1 MLTSLRKRFRDWLDR
16 SLFQLQEGKGEA
28 GEVLLTQRRVFIV
41 PSRPGLA
48 FAVMLVV
55 LFLCSVNYNLS
66 LGFGL
71 TFLLAACAV
80 IDMHLT
86 FRNLAYLYLTPGKAA
101 AVFAGEDALF
111 ELHLTNRRKH
121 ARYAILLGFIG
132 RGLPAIE
139 RAMDVPAHSTS
150 HLTLALTTTHR
161 GWQAAPRIR
170 LRTRFPLGLLRA
182 WSYWQ
187 PDSRALVYP
196 QPEASASTPP
206 LPLAPIERSD
216 GNGAAGHQDFAG
228 VRTYQSGDS
237 LKHLAW
243 RQIARLDTD
252 VDARLI
258 TKQFEGGAVSDLAI
272 DFAAL
277 PYDMALEDKLSRMTR
292 WILEAEARQLPYA
305 FRLGD
310 SVYAAAL
317 GPAHQRACLRALALY
332 QVEP

>member
-1 MLTSLRKRFRDWLDR
+1 MLTSLRKQIRHWLDQ
-16 SLFQLQEGKGEA
+16 SLFQLRDAEP

-48 FAVMLVV
+48 FAFMLVL
-55 LFLCSVNYNLS
+55 LFLCSINYNLS

-86 FRNLAYLYLTPGKAA
+86 FRNLAYLQLAAGKAA

-121 ARYAILLGFIG
+121 PRYAIWLGFIG
-132 RGLPAIE
+132 RSLPAIE
-139 RAMDVPAHSTS
+139 RAVDVSAHSAS
-150 HLTLALTTTHR
+150 HLTLAVTTSHR
-161 GWQAAPRIR
+161 GWQPAPRIR
-170 LRTRFPLGLLRA
+170 LQTRFPLGLLRA

-187 PDSRALVYP
+187 PDSKALVYP
-196 QPEASASTPP
+196 QPEASDSTPP
-206 LPLAPIERSD
+206 LPLAPIEKSD
-216 GNGAAGHQDFAG
+216 GNGVAGHQDFAG
-228 VRTYQSGDS
+228 IRPYQSGDS
-237 LKHLAW
+237 PKHLAW

-252 VDARLI
+252 IEARLI
-258 TKQFEGGAVSDLAI
+258 TKQFEGGAVSDLSI
-272 DFAAL
+272 DYAAL
-277 PYDMALEDKLSRMTR
+277 PYGMPVESKLSRMTR

-310 SVYAAAL
+310 SFYAAAL

-332 QVEP
+332 EGQT

>member
-16 SLFQLQEGKGEA
+16 SLFQLRDAEP
-28 GEVLLTQRRVFIV
+28 GEVFLTQRRIFIV
-41 PSRPGLA
+41 PSKPGLA
-48 FAVMLVV
+48 FAVMLVL
-55 LFLCSVNYNLS
+55 LFLCSINYNLN

-86 FRNLAYLYLTPGKAA
+86 FRNLAYLHLTAGKVA

-111 ELHLTNRRKH
+111 ELHLANRRKH
-121 ARYAILLGFIG
+121 PRYAIWLGFIG
-132 RGLPAIE
+132 RSLPAME
-139 RAMDVPAHSTS
+139 RATDVPAHSTS
-150 HLTLALTTTHR
+150 HLTLAITTTRR
-161 GWQAAPRIR
+161 GWQPAPRIR
-170 LRTRFPLGLLRA
+170 LQTRFPLGLLRA

-187 PDSRALVYP
+187 PDSKALVYP
-196 QPEASASTPP
+196 QPEASISASP

-216 GNGAAGHQDFAG
+216 GNGVAGHQDFAG
-228 VRTYQSGDS
+228 IRTYQSGDS

-252 VDARLI
+252 LDPKLI
-258 TKQFEGGAVSDLAI
+258 TKQFEGGAVSDLSI
-272 DFAAL
+272 DFDAL

-310 SVYAAAL
+310 NVHAAAL

-332 QVEP
+332 QGAP

>member
-16 SLFQLQEGKGEA
+16 SLFQLRDAEP
-28 GEVLLTQRRVFIV
+28 GEVFLTQRRVFIV

-48 FAVMLVV
+48 FAVMLML
-55 LFLCSVNYNLS
+55 LFLCSINYNLS

-86 FRNLAYLYLTPGKAA
+86 FRNLAYLHLSAGKVA

-111 ELHLTNRRKH
+111 ELHLANRRKLT
-121 ARYAILLGFIG
+121 RYAIRLGFIG
-132 RGLPAIE
+132 RGLSAME
-139 RAMDVPAHSTS
+139 RATDVPAHSTS
-150 HLTLALTTTHR
+150 HLTLAITTTRR
-161 GWQAAPRIR
+161 GWQPAPRIR
-170 LRTRFPLGLLRA
+170 LQTRFPLGLLRA

-216 GNGAAGHQDFAG
+216 GNGVAGHQDFAG
-228 VRTYQSGDS
+228 IRTYQSGDS

-252 VDARLI
+252 LDPKLI
-258 TKQFEGGAVSDLAI
+258 TKQFEGGAVSDLSI
-272 DFAAL
+272 DFESL

-305 FRLGD
+305 FRLGNNIH
-310 SVYAAAL
+310 AAAL

-332 QVEP
+332 QGAP

>member
-16 SLFQLQEGKGEA
+16 SLFQLRDAEP
-28 GEVLLTQRRVFIV
+28 GEVFLNQRRVFIV

-48 FAVMLVV
+48 FAVMLVL
-55 LFLCSVNYNLS
+55 LFLCSINYNLS

-86 FRNLAYLYLTPGKAA
+86 FRNLAYLHLTAGKVA

-111 ELHLTNRRKH
+111 ELHLANRRKH
-121 ARYAILLGFIG
+121 TRYAIWLGFVG
-132 RGLPAIE
+132 RGLPAME
-139 RAMDVPAHSTS
+139 RATDVPAHSTS
-150 HLTLALTTTHR
+150 HLTLATTTSRR
-161 GWQAAPRIR
+161 GWQPAPRIR
-170 LRTRFPLGLLRA
+170 LQTRFPLGLLRA

-196 QPEASASTPP
+196 RPEASTSTPP

-216 GNGAAGHQDFAG
+216 GNGVAGHQDFAG
-228 VRTYQSGDS
+228 IRTYQSGDS

-252 VDARLI
+252 VDPKLI
-258 TKQFEGGAVSDLAI
+258 TKQFEGGAVSDLSI
-272 DFAAL
+272 DFDAL

-310 SVYAAAL
+310 NVHAAAL
-317 GPAHQRACLRALALY
+317 GPAQQRACLRALALY
-332 QVEP
+332 QGAP

>member
-1 MLTSLRKRFRDWLDR
+1 MLTSLRKRCRDWLDR
-16 SLFQLQEGKGEA
+16 SLFQLRHAEA
-28 GEVLLTQRRVFIV
+28 GEVFLTQRRVFIM

-48 FAVMLVV
+48 FAVVLIL
-55 LFLCSVNYNLS
+55 LFLCSINYNLS

-86 FRNLAYLYLTPGKAA
+86 FRNLAYLHLTAGKVA

-111 ELHLTNRRKH
+111 ELHLANRRKH
-121 ARYAILLGFIG
+121 TRYAIWLGFIG

-139 RAMDVPAHSTS
+139 RAADVPTHSAT
-150 HLTLALTTTHR
+150 HMTLAITTTRR
-161 GWQAAPRIR
+161 GWQPAPRIR
-170 LRTRFPLGLLRA
+170 LQTRFPLGLLRA

-196 QPEASASTPP
+196 QPEASTSSPP

-216 GNGAAGHQDFAG
+216 GNGVAGHQDFAG
-228 VRTYQSGDS
+228 IRTYQSGDS

-243 RQIARLDTD
+243 RQIARLDSD
-252 VDARLI
+252 LDPKLI
-258 TKQFEGGAVSDLAI
+258 TKQFEGGAVSDLSI
-272 DFAAL
+272 DFSSL

-305 FRLGD
+305 FRLGETIH
-310 SVYAAAL
+310 AAAL

-332 QVEP
+332 QGAP

>member
-1 MLTSLRKRFRDWLDR
+1 MLTSLRKRFRDWLER
-16 SLFQLQEGKGEA
+16 SLFQLREA
-28 GEVLLTQRRVFIV
+28 EPGEVVLTQRRVFIV

-48 FAVMLVV
+48 FAVVLVL
-55 LFLCSVNYNLS
+55 LFLCSINYNLS

-86 FRNLAYLYLTPGKAA
+86 FRNLAYLHLTAGKVA

-121 ARYAILLGFIG
+121 ARYAIWLGFIG
-132 RGLPAIE
+132 SGLPAIE
-139 RAMDVPAHSTS
+139 RAMDVSAHGAS
-150 HLTLALTTTHR
+150 HLTLAMTTTHR
-161 GWQAAPRIR
+161 GWQPAPRIR

-187 PDSRALVYP
+187 PDSKALVYP
-196 QPEASASTPP
+196 QPEASITSPP

-216 GNGAAGHQDFAG
+216 GNGVAGHQDFAG
-228 VRTYQSGDS
+228 IRTYQSGDS

-243 RQIARLDTD
+243 RQIARLDTEL
-252 VDARLI
+252 DAKLI
-258 TKQFEGGAVSDLAI
+258 TKQFEGGAVSDLSI

-277 PYDMALEDKLSRMTR
+277 PYDMPLEAKLSRMTR

-310 SVYAAAL
+310 SVYGAAL

-332 QVEP
+332 QGPP